1 MFKLEYYSKR
11 GDILPLSNNPLFVL
25 TNVDGMTTGAA
36 SLSSTVTIG
45 GDGDTVNNAQVQPR
59 SVILTVQFNNGVDV
73 ENAKRDIL
81 RVVKIKQNGA
91 LRWTQ
96 NNRTVQ
102 INGVVESVEMPRFSD
117 AVAMQISL
125 HCENPFWEDVDA
137 VIQEIN
143 EYINAHYFTT
153 NPYSML
159 YFPPDGIPF
168 GFYDTSRTKT
178 FHNAGDVAAGLEI
191 RIQAFDTVTNPIIY
205 DTDGN
210 YFGVGYGT
218 GAKQVIMHS
227 GDIIVITT
235 HKGNKTVKLNGVSL
249 YDKIKPQ
256 SVWLQMQTGDNQFSI
271 NSDDSS
277 VSNMTFNLIYKQRYI

>member
-1 MFKLEYYSKR
+1 MFKLEYFSKR
-11 GDILPLSNNPLFVL
+11 GDVLPLSDNPLFVL

-36 SLSSTVTIG
+36 SISSTVTG
-45 GDGDTVNNAQVQPR
+45 GVDGDTVNNVQVQPR
-59 SVILTVQFNNGVDV
+59 PITLTLEFQNGVDV
-73 ENAKRDIL
+73 ENAKRDIF
-81 RVVKIKQNGA
+81 RVVKIKQNGT
-91 LRWTQ
+91 LKLTHS
-96 NNRTVQ
+96 NRTVQ
-102 INGVVESVEMPRFSD
+102 INGIVESIEMPRFNN

-125 HCENPFWEDVDA
+125 HCENPFWEDVEA

-143 EYINAHYFTT
+143 EFINAHYFTT
-153 NPYSML
+153 DPYNML
-159 YFPPDGIPF
+159 YFPAEGIPF

-218 GAKQVIMHS
+218 GAKKVTMQS
-227 GDIIVITT
+227 GDIMVITT

-249 YDKIKPQ
+249 FDKIKPQ
-256 SVWLQMQTGDNQFSI
+256 SKWLQMQTGDNQFAI